1 MILKDIINMQQ
12 TLSNIVNQK
21 LPFFLAYKFSKL
33 AKIVDENIQFYSTSL
48 KQIIDEYAEKDE
60 EGNILHDENSP
71 DMIKVKSTF
80 VEEFQQKV
88 EELQNVEI
96 ADEIPTFT
104 FSDLEDKIELTT
116 QEVLALIPV
125 IREE

>member
-12 TLSNIVNQK
+12 TLSNIMSQK
-21 LPFFLAYKFSKL
+21 LPFSLAYKFSKL

-48 KQIIDEYAEKDE
+48 KQLIDEYAEKDE
-60 EGNILHDENSP
+60 EGNILHDENNP
-71 DMIKVKSTF
+71 DMIKVEFTL

-88 EELQNVEI
+88 EELSNVEV
-96 ADEIPTFT
+96 ADKVPTFT

-116 QEVLALIPV
+116 QEVLALMPI

>member
-12 TLSNIVNQK
+12 TLSNIISQK
-21 LPFFLAYKFSKL
+21 LPFSLAYKFSKL

-60 EGNILHDENSP
+60 EGNILHDENNP
-71 DMIKVKSTF
+71 DMIKVKSALI
-80 VEEFQQKV
+80 EEFQQKV
-88 EELQNVEI
+88 EELSNVEI
-96 ADEIPTFT
+96 ADEVPTFT

-116 QEVLALIPV
+116 QEVLALMPV

>member
-12 TLSNIVNQK
+12 TLSNIVSQK
-21 LPFFLAYKFSKL
+21 LPFSLAYKFSKL
-33 AKIVDENIQFYSTSL
+33 AKIVDENTQFYSTSL
-48 KQIIDEYAEKDE
+48 KQIIDECAEKDE
-60 EGNILHDENSP
+60 EGNILHDENNP
-71 DMIKVKSTF
+71 DMIKVKSTL

-88 EELQNVEI
+88 EELSNVEV
-96 ADEIPTFT
+96 ADEVPTFT

-116 QEVLALIPV
+116 QEVLALMPV

>member
-12 TLSNIVNQK
+12 TLSNIISQK
-21 LPFFLAYKFSKL
+21 LPFSLAYKFSKL

-48 KQIIDEYAEKDE
+48 KQIIDEYVEKDE
-60 EGNILHDENSP
+60 EGNILHDENNP
-71 DMIKVKSTF
+71 DMIKVKSTL

-96 ADEIPTFT
+96 ADEVLTFT

-116 QEVLALIPV
+116 QEVITLMPV

>member
-12 TLSNIVNQK
+12 TLTNIVNQK
-21 LPFFLAYKFSKL
+21 LPFSLAYKFSKL

-60 EGNILHDENSP
+60 EGNILHDENNP
-71 DMIKVKSTF
+71 DMIKVKSALI
-80 VEEFQQKV
+80 EEFQQKV
-88 EELQNVEI
+88 EELSNVEI
-96 ADEIPTFT
+96 ADEVPTFT

-116 QEVLALIPV
+116 QEVLALMPV

>member
-12 TLSNIVNQK
+12 TLSNIISQK
-21 LPFFLAYKFSKL
+21 LPFSLAYKFSKL

-60 EGNILHDENSP
+60 EGNILHDENNP
-71 DMIKVKSTF
+71 DMIKVKSTL

-88 EELQNVEI
+88 EELSNVEV
-96 ADEIPTFT
+96 ADEVPTFT

-116 QEVLALIPV
+116 QEVLALMPV

>member
-12 TLSNIVNQK
+12 TLSNIISQK
-21 LPFFLAYKFSKL
+21 LPFSLAYKFSKL

-60 EGNILHDENSP
+60 EGNILHDENNP
-71 DMIKVKSTF
+71 DMIKVKTNLIN
-80 VEEFQQKV
+80 EFQQKV
-88 EELQNVEI
+88 EELSNVEV
-96 ADEIPTFT
+96 ADEVPTFT

-116 QEVLALIPV
+116 QEVLALMPV

>member
-12 TLSNIVNQK
+12 TLSNIISQK

-60 EGNILHDENSP
+60 EGNILHDENNP

-88 EELQNVEI
+88 EELSNVEVT
-96 ADEIPTFT
+96 DEVPTFT

-116 QEVLALIPV
+116 QEVLALMPV